1 VISAAGGFTELELG
15 PIVEVGLLS
24 LAAGFSTTV
33 LSAVFKESLIFMGT
47 L

>member
-1 VISAAGGFTELELG
+1 VMSAAGGFTELALG

-24 LAAGFSTTV
+24 LAEGFSTTV
-33 LSAVFKESLIFMGT
+33 FSAVFKESLIFMGI